1 MNTVQYENQSMGE
14 DLHGDLIS
22 QLPSDQT
29 QPSYNEIQIVN
40 TLFKEHRHTMN
51 TLFEESQDAVL
62 AGLLFIA
69 LTTIPNL
76 DDNIRRFIP
85 ATGNSP
91 YFLIL
96 FKAIMVACLF
106 WLIKHFYLSR
116 KGS

>member
-1 MNTVQYENQSMGE
+1 MNTVQYNQPSFSE
-14 DLHGDLIS
+14 DFEGDLIT

-29 QPSYNEIQIVN
+29 QPSHNEIQIVN
-40 TLFKEHRHTMN
+40 SLFKEHQQTMSAI
-51 TLFEESQDAVL
+51 FEESQDAVL

-69 LTTIPNL
+69 FTTIPNL

-85 ATGNSP
+85 VANNSP
-91 YFLIL
+91 YFLIVI
-96 FKAIMVACLF
+96 KAIAVACLF